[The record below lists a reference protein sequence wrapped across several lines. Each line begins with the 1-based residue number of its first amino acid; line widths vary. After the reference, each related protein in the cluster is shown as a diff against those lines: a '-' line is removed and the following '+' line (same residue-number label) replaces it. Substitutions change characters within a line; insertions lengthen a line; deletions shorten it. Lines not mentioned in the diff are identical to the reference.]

1 MKQNYLWSWLKRTL
15 CVVLILILAGQCF
28 PMAACAAQQD
38 VWSQDQIL
46 RLFSD
51 NGAVRY
57 DDTGFLM
64 TPDELAILV
73 SETLR
78 ENGYVYEIVYDN
90 IDSSRQ
96 LQKYTLMWSEGW
108 NNNGSF
114 LPYYL
119 QMEMDQKAHTIRS
132 LRIHVKHTDRDQ
144 EQLADTMDS
153 FALIFERIHG
163 NMTEADRESFV
174 TSRNLTKTASG
185 YSAEGVMDALYYKL
199 SFEKEYAVLTIAPGT
214 HTEISPVTEY
224 YSGSYTLYGEDGY
237 LIRTG
242 KLTQSAQGSITLD
255 VELINQS
262 KNPLLFSMRYLRI
275 GGYDLAP
282 SIYAQVSPGNTKTEQ
297 LYIDETLLSLL
308 GEEKLYAVGLFFT
321 VTDQK
326 TGEVLFDY
334 GDHVPLGMDIH
345 GDAMEYSANLFK
357 NDRFAL
363 SVVGSAPT
371 ASGSTPQIFLK
382 LENGVYGDVILE
394 SEGNCVIGNQEYD
407 FFASGRVS
415 GYSSGLAVATAMI
428 DPLDKTQTLEFDLQ
442 ISSYN
447 YNPMVAGRV
456 TVRLDRE
463 GNILNVTSKMR
474 ETAQYAGI
482 VEKEY

>member
-1 MKQNYLWSWLKRTL
+1 M
-15 CVVLILILAGQCF
+15 CIL
-28 PMAACAAQQD
+28 
-38 VWSQDQIL
+38 
-46 RLFSD
+46 
-51 NGAVRY
+51 
-57 DDTGFLM
+57 
-64 TPDELAILV
+64 
-73 SETLR
+73 
-78 ENGYVYEIVYDN
+78 
-90 IDSSRQ
+90 
-96 LQKYTLMWSEGW
+96 
-108 NNNGSF
+108 
-114 LPYYL
+114 
-119 QMEMDQKAHTIRS
+119 
-132 LRIHVKHTDRDQ
+132 
-144 EQLADTMDS
+144 
-153 FALIFERIHG
+153 
-163 NMTEADRESFV
+163 
-174 TSRNLTKTASG
+174 
-185 YSAEGVMDALYYKL
+185 
-199 SFEKEYAVLTIAPGT
+199 
-214 HTEISPVTEY
+214 
-224 YSGSYTLYGEDGY
+224 
-237 LIRTG
+237 
-242 KLTQSAQGSITLD
+242 
-255 VELINQS
+255 
-262 KNPLLFSMRYLRI
+262 
-275 GGYDLAP
+275 
-282 SIYAQVSPGNTKTEQ
+282 
-297 LYIDETLLSLL
+297 TLLSLL

-463 GNILNVTSKMR
+463 GNILNVTSKMG